1 MDDPGMRGAGL
12 KSFIMKAIV
21 SISQADVKQEPDPTV
36 EDDGDDDGE
45 SDSEKSG
52 SAIIRE
58 PLDADGEYH
67 QIGSQELFP
76 PPPATPPPPP
86 APTASPSPSPS
97 SSGKSGPKK
106 RAASPSEDNAPA
118 PKAPHLNLG
127 FKAYE
132 VFISF
137 HSFSFLFFTLISPGN
152 LGSCSDL
159 DPNWRQQGHPSWK
172 GQEGRR
178 LFPYEQ
184 H

>member
-1 MDDPGMRGAGL
+1 MRGAGL

-36 EDDGDDDGE
+36 DDGDDDDE

-86 APTASPSPSPS
+86 APTASASPSPS

-137 HSFSFLFFTLISPGN
+137 HSFSFFHSNIPRRHGKLFRCRSKLATTRPSTLERSKRLKIISV
-152 LGSCSDL
+152 
-159 DPNWRQQGHPSWK
+159 
-172 GQEGRR
+172 
-178 LFPYEQ
+178 
-184 H
+184 